1 MSTVYTRYKR
11 PGDFDVL
18 TSTVRDFKIVQQ
30 EIRKLDGQYVDFC
43 DILKDVYFFLTDGL
57 RAKTVKWNVQKNYRR
72 TATSQYDCLWE
83 VFLLLLHCLS
93 ICLLCLHYIKAV

>member
-1 MSTVYTRYKR
+1 MCLFVFSRRKNGYYSERMSTVYTRYKR

-43 DILKDVYFFLTDGL
+43 DILKDVYFF
-57 RAKTVKWNVQKNYRR
+57 
-72 TATSQYDCLWE
+72 
-83 VFLLLLHCLS
+83 
-93 ICLLCLHYIKAV
+93 